1 MKIKAIRKKTGMT
14 QVELA
19 DALCVGQSTIATWE
33 TNRAMPRADKLKPLA
48 QALGCTVDELLD
60 GADDAERKE

>member
-1 MKIKAIRKKTGMT
+1 MSFKIMREQAGLT
-14 QVELA
+14 QQQLSQIIAVP
-19 DALCVGQSTIATWE
+19 QSTIASWE

-60 GADDAERKE
+60 GADGAERKE